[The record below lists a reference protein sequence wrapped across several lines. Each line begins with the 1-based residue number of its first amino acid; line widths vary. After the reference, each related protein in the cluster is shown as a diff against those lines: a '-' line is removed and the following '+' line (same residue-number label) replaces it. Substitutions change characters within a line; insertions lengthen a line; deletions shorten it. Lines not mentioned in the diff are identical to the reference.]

1 MYVHVLRARNVM
13 HAFEA
18 LIRTSSGSNALASKA
33 VLALASRAVQVQLG
47 YNYFVQPM
55 LTITGMHIMS
65 STTIVG

>member
-1 MYVHVLRARNVM
+1 MYVHVLQARNVM

-47 YNYFVQPM
+47 YNFVQPM